1 MKARQLDELF
11 DRGESMVPYLDLA
24 KAVRPGL
31 SPKRVNVD
39 SPDWPLKA
47 LDREAAKAGVA
58 RQALIKLWLA
68 ERVKLEAG
76 E

>member
-1 MKARQLDELF
+1 MKAQELHELF
-11 DRGESMVPYLDLA
+11 DKGESIVHHLDLA

-31 SPKRVNVD
+31 ARRQVRVD
-39 SPDWPLKA
+39 FPDWLLKA

-68 ERVKLEAG
+68 ERVKKEAG

>member
-1 MKARQLDELF
+1 MKAQELDDRF
-11 DRGESMVPYLDLA
+11 DRGESVVPYLDLT

-31 SPKRVNVD
+31 TRRRVGVD
-39 SPDWPLKA
+39 FPDWLLKA

>member
-1 MKARQLDELF
+1 MKAQKLDELF
-11 DRGESMVPYLDLA
+11 DRGESIVPYLDLT

-39 SPDWPLKA
+39 FPDWLLKA

-68 ERVKLEAG
+68 QRVRLEAG

>member
-1 MKARQLDELF
+1 MKAQELDRDFEL
-11 DRGESMVPYLDLA
+11 GESVVPYLDLA

-31 SPKRVNVD
+31 ARRRVRVD
-39 SPDWPLKA
+39 FPDWLLKA

-68 ERVKLEAG
+68 ERVKKEMG

>member
-1 MKARQLDELF
+1 MKARDFDSNFEL
-11 DRGESMVPYLDLA
+11 GESVVPYLDLT

-31 SPKRVNVD
+31 TPKRVNVD
-39 SPDWPLKA
+39 FPDWLLKA

-68 ERVKLEAG
+68 ERVKLETG